1 MLGVDNAQDAVL
13 GQGFA
18 DTMLWPGTYMVVAKA
33 GAVTWWAGGCDSF
46 VRYSPECSYNGMYPC
61 WASPPKRCK

>member
-33 GAVTWWAGGCDSF
+33 GAVGGG
-46 VRYSPECSYNGMYPC
+46 RL
-61 WASPPKRCK
+61 